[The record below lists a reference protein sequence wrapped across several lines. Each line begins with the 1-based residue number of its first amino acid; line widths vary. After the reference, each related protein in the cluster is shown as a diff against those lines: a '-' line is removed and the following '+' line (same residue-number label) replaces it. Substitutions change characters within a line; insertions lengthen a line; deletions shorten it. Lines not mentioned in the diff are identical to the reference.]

1 MISPA
6 GGNGPAGAG
15 MPRRPSSEGR
25 QWAFIK
31 LGDRPPISPPRHQHR
46 RPATRD
52 VPHSPGASRCLRG
65 PRGALACRGRRS
77 ALPCP
82 RNVRTTPPNRARR
95 LRRDVADHP
104 RDFRCAAA
112 HHAGASRRAG
122 RAGDHRGA
130 LCRASGAC
138 AATCGG
144 ACAGGVHL
152 RSVGAPALPPTGGLS
167 GVSRGPL
174 AILQPR

>member
-52 VPHSPGASRCLRG
+52 VPHSPGASRCLRD
-65 PRGALACRGRRS
+65 PRGALACRRRGC
-77 ALPCP
+77 ALPWP
-82 RNVRTTPPNRARR
+82 RSVRTAPPSRARR
-95 LRRDVADHP
+95 LRRDVAGHP

-112 HHAGASRRAG
+112 HHAGADG
-122 RAGDHRGA
+122 RSGSAGDYRGV
-130 LCRASGAC
+130 LCRASSAC
-138 AATCGG
+138 AATGG
-144 ACAGGVHL
+144 GTCAGWVHL
-152 RSVGAPALPPTGGLS
+152 CSVGAPALPPAGGLS
-167 GVSRGPL
+167 GVSRRPP